1 MRHAK
6 RKYSLMTA
14 TSLHPTPHE
23 TARRLPRDLAL
34 ITVAIDAL
42 MVLVNLAVQLAPD
55 TPEGAQM
62 RGTYALP
69 GVWIP
74 MVFSLGMA
82 WVLAAALAWS
92 HGRNAL
98 EKRGVGS
105 VSLLARPRLR
115 YAAAYLV
122 VLLLNFYALS
132 PLLYEVQLLFMPG
145 GRLQDVAGPSSMRAV
160 MAVFVFLQSVAQ
172 LIVLVL
178 GVWAAAWVAL
188 RAGRAAQLASAA
200 EAPDSED
207 VGGAPPRR
215 AVALVGAAMFASLQM
230 WSGVAMSR
238 WTSMGR
244 GVDGPELL
252 FAWMVPPLVVF
263 GLAFWG
269 GWLGATAGLARARP
283 FRAVG
288 ASVLAFVLVQVSCIV
303 IAIAWL
309 YIASS
314 ISRSFYSPA
323 GLIGFVLAFVLIY
336 AIHVVALMRAAT
348 RWLYRRYL

>member
-1 MRHAK
+1 
-6 RKYSLMTA
+6 
-14 TSLHPTPHE
+14 
-23 TARRLPRDLAL
+23 
-34 ITVAIDAL
+34 
-42 MVLVNLAVQLAPD
+42 
-55 TPEGAQM
+55 
-62 RGTYALP
+62 
-69 GVWIP
+69 
-74 MVFSLGMA
+74 
-82 WVLAAALAWS
+82 
-92 HGRNAL
+92 
-98 EKRGVGS
+98 
-105 VSLLARPRLR
+105 
-115 YAAAYLV
+115 
-122 VLLLNFYALS
+122 
-132 PLLYEVQLLFMPG
+132 
-145 GRLQDVAGPSSMRAV
+145 
-160 MAVFVFLQSVAQ
+160 
-172 LIVLVL
+172 
-178 GVWAAAWVAL
+178 
-188 RAGRAAQLASAA
+188 
-200 EAPDSED
+200 
-207 VGGAPPRR
+207 
-215 AVALVGAAMFASLQM
+215 
-230 WSGVAMSR
+230 MSR

>member
-1 MRHAK
+1 
-6 RKYSLMTA
+6 MTA

-98 EKRGVGS
+98 EKRGVYS

-145 GRLQDVAGPSSMRAV
+145 GRLQDMAGPSSMRAV

-188 RAGRAAQLASAA
+188 RAGRAAQLAPAA

>member
-1 MRHAK
+1 
-6 RKYSLMTA
+6 MTA
-14 TSLHPTPHE
+14 TSLHPQTHE

-42 MVLVNLAVQLAPD
+42 MVLVNLAVQLSPD

-74 MVFSLGMA
+74 MVCSIGMA

-98 EKRGVGS
+98 EKRGVDS
-105 VSLLARPRLR
+105 ISQLARPRLR

-145 GRLQDVAGPSSMRAV
+145 GRLHDAVGPASIRTV
-160 MAVFVFLQSVAQ
+160 MGVFGFLQSIAQ
-172 LIVLVL
+172 LTVLVL

-188 RAGRAAQLASAA
+188 RGGRAAQLGTA
-200 EAPDSED
+200 EAPGGVED
-207 VGGAPPRR
+207 PGGTSPRR

-244 GVDGPELL
+244 DMDGPELL

-263 GLAFWG
+263 ALAFWG
-269 GWLGATAGLARARP
+269 GWLGATSGLARARP
-283 FRAVG
+283 FRAVA
-288 ASVLAFVLVQVSCIV
+288 ASALAFVLVQVSCIV

-309 YIASS
+309 YIASRMS
-314 ISRSFYSPA
+314 GLNSLG
-323 GLIGFVLAFVLIY
+323 GLIGFVLAFVLVY
-336 AIHVVALMRAAT
+336 AIHVVLLMRAAT

>member
-1 MRHAK
+1 
-6 RKYSLMTA
+6 MTA
-14 TSLHPTPHE
+14 TSLHPPTHE
-23 TARRLPRDLAL
+23 SARRLPRDLAL
-34 ITVAIDAL
+34 VTVAIDAV

-74 MVFSLGMA
+74 MVCSIGMA

-98 EKRGVGS
+98 EKRGVDS
-105 VSLLARPRLR
+105 VSRLARPRLR

-145 GRLQDVAGPSSMRAV
+145 GRLHEAVEPASIRTV
-160 MAVFVFLQSVAQ
+160 MAVFVFLQSIAQ

-188 RAGRAAQLASAA
+188 RAGRAAQLEPAA
-200 EAPDSED
+200 EAPGSVED
-207 VGGAPPRR
+207 LGGASPRR
-215 AVALVGAAMFASLQM
+215 AVALVGAAMFAALQM
-230 WSGVAMSR
+230 WGGVAMSR
-238 WTSMGR
+238 WSSMGR

-263 GLAFWG
+263 ALAFWG
-269 GWLGATAGLARARP
+269 GWLGAAPGLARARP
-283 FRAVG
+283 FRAVA

-314 ISRSFYSPA
+314 TSGLNGLG
-323 GLIGFVLAFVLIY
+323 GLIGFVLAFVLVY
-336 AIHVVALMRAAT
+336 AIHVVMLMRAAT